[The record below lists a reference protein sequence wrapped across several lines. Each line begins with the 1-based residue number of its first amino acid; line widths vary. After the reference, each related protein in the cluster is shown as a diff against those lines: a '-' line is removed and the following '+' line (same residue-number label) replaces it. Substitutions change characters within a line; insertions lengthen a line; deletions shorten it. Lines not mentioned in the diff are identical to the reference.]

1 MNIIIKDLCNFQLN
15 KMAKRYNEE
24 SPIGDILKQFIS
36 QNRLEVGIDQINVR
50 EAWKNLMGNGVNNY
64 TTEIQL
70 KGSTLYVALS
80 SAVLREELSFGKE
93 KIIKMINEELRKDI
107 VTNLVLR

>member
-1 MNIIIKDLCNFQLN
+1 
-15 KMAKRYNEE
+15 MAKRFNEE
-24 SPIGDILKQFIS
+24 SPISDVLKQFIS
-36 QNRLEVGIDQINVR
+36 QNKLEAGMDVVNVR

-80 SAVLREELSFGKE
+80 SAVLREELSYGKD
-93 KIIKMINEELRKDI
+93 KIIKMINEELRKDL
-107 VTNLVLR
+107 VMSLVLR